1 MLIILPSPSNTLA
14 DVEAKL
20 SGPWL
25 DRLAAKPW
33 RGEAVLAVPK
43 FDFDSEHDLSKTL
56 PFLGMGA
63 AFDPAR
69 ADFSGIAPQLYI
81 GTAIQKANVT
91 VDESGT
97 EAAAATFAV
106 ALASAMPGPPPPPP
120 RPFVADKP
128 FLFLIR
134 ETRTGLILF
143 LGRVCKP

>member
-1 MLIILPSPSNTLA
+1 
-14 DVEAKL
+14 
-20 SGPWL
+20 
-25 DRLAAKPW
+25 
-33 RGEAVLAVPK
+33 
-43 FDFDSEHDLSKTL
+43 
-56 PFLGMGA
+56 MGA

-106 ALASAMPGPPPPPP
+106 APASAMPGPPPPPP

>member
-1 MLIILPSPSNTLA
+1 
-14 DVEAKL
+14 
-20 SGPWL
+20 
-25 DRLAAKPW
+25 
-33 RGEAVLAVPK
+33 
-43 FDFDSEHDLSKTL
+43 
-56 PFLGMGA
+56 MGA

-106 ALASAMPGPPPPPP
+106 MLEGCIGPMENVPPP